1 MPTSPQAATLQ
12 PGIAQPAPGQPA
24 SGQPA
29 SGHSHT
35 SFAPGSGAL
44 TPARS
49 ALPTDAA
56 RLDLSGQW
64 QFRLLPGV
72 PGTPG
77 GHAAL
82 PEHEHSE
89 SFTAPDYDD
98 AAWDTIAVPGHWVLA
113 GEGRYGRPIYTNV
126 QYPFPIDPPHVPDE
140 NPTGD
145 YRRTLT
151 LPQEWLAGGR
161 ILLRFDGVESFFW
174 LWVNGT
180 LIGSAA
186 GSRLAHELDITEA
199 VHAGEN
205 TVAVRVAQWSAG
217 SYLEDQD
224 QWWLPGIFREV
235 TALHRPAG
243 GIDDVWLD
251 ADRDPATGEGY
262 LVPEIIA
269 AQDAF
274 PVRLRIPDLGVD
286 IEWSSPEQVD
296 TIAVGP
302 APAWSAE
309 DPVLHETTVSNA
321 VETITLNVGF
331 RRVEIRGDQ
340 FLVNGRRVVFSGM
353 NRHETHP
360 DRGRTFDEAD
370 ARADLILMKQH
381 NVNAIRTSHYPPHP
395 RLLDLADELGLW
407 VVLEAD
413 LETHGFGAGGWVGNP
428 SDDPRWREAYLDRIT
443 RTVERDKNHPSVVM
457 WSLGNESGTGR
468 NLAAMAEW
476 TRRRDRTRPVHYEGD
491 YSGAYTDVYSRM
503 YAKVAETASIA
514 DSDDHTPLLGCSVAE
529 SARQRTKPF
538 VHCEYAHAMGNGPGG
553 LSEYRE
559 QVDAHPRL
567 HGGFIWEWRDHGI
580 RTRTAEGVEFFG
592 YGGDFGE
599 VVHDGNFVMDGMVLS
614 DGTPTPGLVEFAAV
628 EAPVLLSRAAAGVVA
643 VRSRYHSVDTAHLEL
658 RWRVEDAGHEVAS
671 GVTAVAGD
679 GGTPVPPGGLAQV
692 QLFSAEAHDGVAPR
706 GERVV
711 TVVAVLRQD
720 APWAPAGHVV
730 AREQWAEPAAGPRR
744 ALRTVPAPLAQAP
757 VVFTGAEL
765 TELAGAGVTGPAVE
779 LWRAPTDNDE
789 GGHSSN
795 YDQVDPRDF
804 NDRTPSAPSAD
815 RWWAQGLHR
824 LVSRVVSLDGDEQT
838 RTVHRWVSAANSRAG
853 LDVLETWTAA
863 RTEDGVVEA
872 VLGVT
877 MTPSPHFDDVW
888 PRLGLHLQLPTSVD
902 GARWFGL
909 GPHDAYPDTMASV
922 WLGRHEAGI
931 EELTVPYARPQE
943 SGHRPGL
950 RELTLLRGGRPWLQ
964 ITAEPD
970 AAGRRPGFTL
980 ARHSAQEVTAAGHPH
995 ELPVP
1000 VVHHLYLDAAQHG
1013 LGSRACGPDVLPGAM
1028 LRPEARTLTL
1038 RLRAL

>member
-1 MPTSPQAATLQ
+1 MPDTSPLASPRSDSPVQ
-12 PGIAQPAPGQPA
+12 P
-24 SGQPA
+24 
-29 SGHSHT
+29 HT

-44 TPARS
+44 APARS
-49 ALPTDAA
+49 ALHSDTG
-56 RLDLSGQW
+56 RLDLSGHW
-64 QFRLLPGV
+64 RFRLLPGV
-72 PGTPG
+72 PGT
-77 GHAAL
+77 
-82 PEHEHSE
+82 
-89 SFTAPDYDD
+89 SFTSDTSVTSATPAGLPQHEAPDAFTSSGYDD
-98 AAWDTIAVPGHWVLA
+98 SGWDAIDVPAHWVLA
-113 GEGRYGRPIYTNV
+113 GAGRYGHPIYTNV
-126 QYPFPIDPPHVPDE
+126 QYPFPIDPPQVPDE

-145 YRRTLT
+145 YRRTVT
-151 LPQEWLAGGR
+151 IDEAWLGTGR

-186 GSRLAHELDITEA
+186 GSRLAHELDITA
-199 VHAGEN
+199 AAHAGEN
-205 TVAVRVAQWSAG
+205 TIAVRVAQWSAA

-235 TALHRPAG
+235 TVLHRPAG
-243 GIDDVWLD
+243 GIEDVWLD
-251 ADRDPATGEGY
+251 ADRDPATGHGY

-269 AQDAF
+269 DETAF
-274 PVRLRIPDLGVD
+274 PVRLRIPTLGVD
-286 IEWSSPEQVD
+286 TSWAAPAEVD

-302 APAWSAE
+302 VQAWSAE
-309 DPVLHETTVSNA
+309 DPVLHETTVSSA
-321 VETITLNVGF
+321 VETVTLQVGF
-331 RRVEIRGDQ
+331 RRVEIVGDQ

-360 DRGRTFDEAD
+360 DRGRVFDEAD
-370 ARADLILMKQH
+370 ARADLELMKRH

-428 SDDPRWREAYLDRIT
+428 SDDPRWREAYLDRIA

-476 TRRRDRTRPVHYEGD
+476 VHHRDSTRPVHYEGD
-491 YSGAYTDVYSRM
+491 YTGAYTDVYSRM

-514 DSDDHTPLLGCSVAE
+514 DADDHTPLLGCSVAE
-529 SARQRTKPF
+529 SARQRAKPF

-553 LSEYRE
+553 LTEYR
-559 QVDAHPRL
+559 QLVDEFPRL

-580 RTRTAEGVEFFG
+580 RTRTAEGVEYFG

-599 VVHDGNFVMDGMVLS
+599 VVHDGNFVMDGMILS
-614 DGTPTPGLVEFAAV
+614 DSTPTPGLAEFAAV
-628 EAPVLLSRAAAGVVA
+628 EAPVLLSRAEAGVVE
-643 VRSRYHSVDTAHLEL
+643 VRSRYHSIDTRHLEL
-658 RWRVEDAGHEVAS
+658 HWRAEVSGHEVAS
-671 GVTAVAGD
+671 GAAALVD
-679 GGTPVPPGGLAQV
+679 DDGTPVPPGGLAQV
-692 QLFSAEAHDGVAPR
+692 QLFQPEALDGAAHR
-706 GERVV
+706 DERVV
-711 TVVAVLRQD
+711 TVTAALRTD
-720 APWAPAGHVV
+720 ASWAPAGHVV
-730 AREQWAEPAAGPRR
+730 ARGQWAEPVGGGPARTPRR
-744 ALRTVPAPLAQAP
+744 PQVPLAQAP
-757 VVFTGAEL
+757 VTFAGAEL
-765 TELAGAGVTGPAVE
+765 TGLAGQQVTGPAVE

-795 YDQVDPRDF
+795 YDQVDPGDF
-804 NDRTPSAPSAD
+804 NDRTPSAPVAD
-815 RWWAQGLHR
+815 RWRAQGLHR
-824 LVSRVVSLDGDEQT
+824 LVSRVAEVTGDEQV
-838 RTVHRWVSAANSRAG
+838 RTVRRRVSAADSRAG
-853 LDVLETWTAA
+853 IDVLETWTAE
-863 RTEDGVVEA
+863 RSGHDVVEA
-872 VLGVT
+872 VLRVT
-877 MTPSPHFDDVW
+877 MTPSSHFDDVW

-909 GPHDAYPDTMASV
+909 GPHDAYPDTMSSV

-950 RELTLLRGGRPWLQ
+950 RELTLLRGGQPWLG
-964 ITAEPD
+964 IAAEPD
-970 AAGRRPGFTL
+970 AAGRLPGFTL
-980 ARHSAQEVTAAGHPH
+980 SRHSAQEITAAAHPH
-995 ELPVP
+995 ELPTP
-1000 VVHHLYLDAAQHG
+1000 QVHHLYLDAAQHG
-1013 LGSRACGPDVLPGAM
+1013 LGSRACGPDVLPEAM

>member
-1 MPTSPQAATLQ
+1 MPGSPAA
-12 PGIAQPAPGQPA
+12 P
-24 SGQPA
+24 
-29 SGHSHT
+29 HT

-44 TPARS
+44 APARS
-49 ALPTDAA
+49 ALHSDAG

-72 PGTPG
+72 PAAAGAQAAPSTPAG
-77 GHAAL
+77 SASL
-82 PEHEHSE
+82 PEHEAPE
-89 SFTAPDYDD
+89 SFAAPGYDD
-98 AAWDTIAVPGHWVLA
+98 SGWDTIAVPAHWVLT
-113 GEGRYGRPIYTNV
+113 GQGRYGHPIYTNV

-145 YRRTLT
+145 YRRTVT
-151 LPQEWLAGGR
+151 IPADWLGTGR

-174 LWVNGT
+174 LWVNGE

-243 GIDDVWLD
+243 GVQDVWLD
-251 ADRDPATGEGY
+251 ADRDPVTGEGY
-262 LVPEIIA
+262 LVPEITA
-269 AQDAF
+269 TEDAF
-274 PVRLRIPDLGVD
+274 PIRLQLPALGVD
-286 IEWSSPEQVD
+286 VHWASPEAVD
-296 TIAVGP
+296 TIDVGP
-302 APAWSAE
+302 VQAWSAE
-309 DPVLHETTVSNA
+309 DPVRYQTTVSSA
-321 VETITLNVGF
+321 VETVTLEVGF
-331 RRVEIRGDQ
+331 RRVEIVGDQ

-353 NRHETHP
+353 NRHESHP
-360 DRGRTFDEAD
+360 DRGRVFDEAD
-370 ARADLILMKQH
+370 ARADLALMKQH

-407 VVLEAD
+407 VVLECD
-413 LETHGFGAGGWVGNP
+413 LETHGFGGGGWVGNP
-428 SDDPRWREAYLDRIT
+428 SDDPRWREAYLDRIV

-476 TRRRDRTRPVHYEGD
+476 VHDRDRTRPVHYEGD
-491 YSGAYTDVYSRM
+491 YTGAYTDVYSRM
-503 YAKVAETASIA
+503 YAKVPETASIGT
-514 DSDDHTPLLGCSVAE
+514 DGDHTALLGCSVAE
-529 SARQRTKPF
+529 STRQRTKPF

-553 LSEYRE
+553 LTEYR
-559 QVDAHPRL
+559 QMVDEFPRL

-580 RTRTAEGVEFFG
+580 RTSTADGVEFFG

-599 VVHDGNFVMDGMVLS
+599 VVHDGNFVMDGMILS
-614 DGTPTPGLVEFAAV
+614 DATPTPGLAEFAAV
-628 EAPVLLSRAAAGVVA
+628 EAPVLLRRAGRGVVEA
-643 VRSRYHSVDTAHLEL
+643 RSRYHSIDTAHLEL
-658 RWRVEDAGHEVAS
+658 HWRVEVSGHEVLS
-671 GVTAVAGD
+671 GATALAD
-679 GGTPVPPGGLAQV
+679 DAGTPVPPGGRTQV
-692 QLFSAEAHDGVAPR
+692 HLFSAESLDGAAHR

-711 TVVAVLRQD
+711 TVTAVLRED

-730 AREQWAEPAAGPRR
+730 SRGQWAEPVGGGPARTRR
-744 ALRTVPAPLAQAP
+744 SPQVPLAQAP
-757 VVFTGAEL
+757 VVFAGAEL
-765 TELAGAGVTGPAVE
+765 TGLAGEQVAGPAVE

-815 RWWAQGLHR
+815 RWRAQGLHR
-824 LVSRVVSLDGDEQT
+824 LVSRVVEVSGDTQV
-838 RTVHRWVSAANSRAG
+838 RTVRRRVSTADSRAG
-853 LDVLETWTAA
+853 IDVLETWTAERSA
-863 RTEDGVVEA
+863 EEVVEA
-872 VLGVT
+872 VLRVT
-877 MTPSPHFDDVW
+877 MTPSPHFEDVW
-888 PRLGLHLQLPTSVD
+888 PRLGLHLRLPTTVD

-922 WLGRHEAGI
+922 WLSRHEAGMD
-931 EELTVPYARPQE
+931 ELTVPYARPQE

-950 RELTLLRGGRPWLQ
+950 RELTLLRGGQPWLQ
-964 ITAEPD
+964 IVAEPD
-970 AAGRRPGFTL
+970 PAGRRPGFTL
-980 ARHSAQEVTAAGHPH
+980 ARHSAQEVSAAEHPQ

-1000 VVHHLYLDAAQHG
+1000 QVHHLYLDAAQHG
-1013 LGSRACGPDVLPGAM
+1013 LGSRACGPDVLPGDM
-1028 LRPEARTLTL
+1028 LRPQARTLTL